1 MGNVGLDQLLSFGKL
16 DTIAAGIFPDALNL
30 GRVAGSTDT
39 YPGKEFTSAGRLTV
53 DLFCG
58 DADGGTSV
66 TVTVQ
71 GSADGSTGWMDVGK
85 NTFTLEQMKA
95 GPCQTAVSP
104 GGYQY
109 LRVNIA
115 TAGTFTGSAEAFLN
129 TYTGK

>member
-16 DTIAAGIFPDALNL
+16 DAIAAGTFPDALNL
-30 GRVAGSTDT
+30 GRAAGSTDT
-39 YPGKEFTSAGRLTV
+39 YPGKETTSVGRLTV

-58 DADGGTSV
+58 GAEGGTGV

-71 GSADGSTGWMDVGK
+71 GSKDGSTGWTDAGK

-95 GPCQTAVSP
+95 GPCQTAVSA
-104 GGYQY
+104 GDYQY

-115 TAGTFTGSAEAFLN
+115 TTGAFTGSAEAFLN